1 MLLLLAWLDGER
13 VTYLKTK
20 SLNPKKDMI
29 FQFGKLLPGA
39 GGINHYTICGFLTA
53 GSATR

>member
-20 SLNPKKDMI
+20 SLNLEKDMI

-39 GGINHYTICGFLTA
+39 GGTNHYTICGLLTA